1 MPALTFRSS
10 TKSVL
15 TVWQIEAYCAFMGSS
30 YHQFCPV
37 AKAMELLDERW
48 TMLIIR
54 ELLLG
59 SRHFNDLR
67 RGVPK
72 MSPSLLSKRLH
83 DLTRAGI
90 VERRHDG
97 HEVEYRLTAAGKEL
111 RAVVENLGAWGMR
124 WIGRIG
130 DEDLDPKLLMWDLH
144 RHVDA
149 SLVPPGR
156 TVGQLSFHGCTGQ
169 DRQLVAGHHSRRGR
183 RLRLRSWI

>member
-1 MPALTFRSS
+1 MPALTFPSS

-15 TVWQIEAYCAFMGSS
+15 PVWQIEAYCAFMGSS

-83 DLTRAGI
+83 DRAGI

-97 HEVEYRLTAAGKEL
+97 HEVEYRLTAAGKEAKKVA
-111 RAVVENLGAWGMR
+111 RKVTKAAARKAIE
-124 WIGRIG
+124 
-130 DEDLDPKLLMWDLH
+130 KLEPL
-144 RHVDA
+144 
-149 SLVPPGR
+149 
-156 TVGQLSFHGCTGQ
+156 T
-169 DRQLVAGHHSRRGR
+169 
-183 RLRLRSWI
+183 